1 MMNPHPNR
9 VLCVE
14 DEEDTCIMITSLLNL
29 INCNVV
35 SAQTFDEAR
44 QRISEER
51 FDLYLL
57 DNWLPGG
64 TGIDLCREIR
74 KGDAM
79 TPVIFYSGA
88 AYDSDQREAMEA
100 GAQAYLV
107 KPTDI
112 ARLMETVKQ
121 FLRIP

>member
-1 MMNPHPNR
+1 
-9 VLCVE
+9 
-14 DEEDTCIMITSLLNL
+14 MITSLLGL
-29 INCNVV
+29 INCEVV

-44 QRISEER
+44 ERISEEH

-64 TGIDLCREIR
+64 TGIDLCRELR
-74 KGDAM
+74 KEDAI

-88 AYDSDQREAMEA
+88 AYDSDQQEAMEA
-100 GAQAYLV
+100 GAQAYLI

-112 ARLMETVKQ
+112 AKLMETVKT
-121 FLRIP
+121 FLRP

>member
-1 MMNPHPNR
+1 MNPHPKR
-9 VLCVE
+9 ILCVE
-14 DEEDTCIMITSLLNL
+14 DEEDTSSMVTSLLGL
-29 INCNVV
+29 INCEVV
-35 SAQTFDEAR
+35 SAQTIDEAR
-44 QRISEER
+44 RRIREER

-74 KGDAM
+74 ETDAT

-88 AYDSDQREAMEA
+88 AYDSDLQEAMEA

-107 KPTDI
+107 KPSDI
-112 ARLMETVKQ
+112 AKLMETVKT
-121 FLRIP
+121 FLHHP

>member
-1 MMNPHPNR
+1 MNPHPKR

-14 DEEDTCIMITSLLNL
+14 DEEDTCLMITSLLGL
-29 INCNVV
+29 LNCEVV

-44 QRISEER
+44 RRIAEEE
-51 FDLYLL
+51 FDLFLL

-64 TGIDLCREIR
+64 TGIDLCRKIR
-74 KGDAM
+74 EGYAT
-79 TPVIFYSGA
+79 TPIIFYSGA
-88 AYDSDQREAMEA
+88 AYDSDRREAMEA

-112 ARLMETVKQ
+112 ARLMKTVQ
-121 FLRIP
+121 RYLRQP

>member
-1 MMNPHPNR
+1 MNPHPKR

-14 DEEDTCIMITSLLNL
+14 DEEDTCSMLTSLLGL
-29 INCNVV
+29 INCEVV
-35 SAQTFDEAR
+35 SAQTFDLAQ
-44 QRISEER
+44 QRIRDER

-74 KGDAM
+74 ERDAT
-79 TPVIFYSGA
+79 TPIIFYSGA
-88 AYDSDQREAMEA
+88 AYESDRQEARAA
-100 GAQAYLV
+100 GAQAYLI

-112 ARLMETVKQ
+112 AKLMETVRTILK
-121 FLRIP
+121 